1 MSRALFVRLRS
12 LSSFSKKNSR
22 EFSGVLGAL
31 PLGEGV
37 AENAVVELVETMAF
51 GVRGRSPFGSI
62 FNGSSIVGWSCPK
75 SNECRAQEPLV
86 EMTAT
91 LNVVVSINSTTVL
104 QTYWTS
110 TFVQY
115 FSVRCL

>member
-1 MSRALFVRLRS
+1 MTFFRCFV
-12 LSSFSKKNSR
+12 KKR
-22 EFSGVLGAL
+22 GRCGVS
-31 PLGEGV
+31 PLEGV

-91 LNVVVSINSTTVL
+91 LDVVVSVTSATVML
-104 QTYWTS
+104 AYG
-110 TFVQY
+110 
-115 FSVRCL
+115 RA